1 MRLLRRFAALAM
13 AGAALAGPCK
23 PAPEPCTVALAG
35 DSLTVQATFGEPVGP
50 PPPGHLQVTAGLG
63 WKVENVQQW
72 TTDQVAAGK
81 VDVLVVALGTNDS
94 NPVWNG
100 GWTAADIARFR
111 TLINTPHPD
120 AWVVLVLPGH
130 GPGISAAH
138 AAAMDQAR
146 ADLTA
151 LAATRPHTVATD
163 AWEQLAEA
171 RPELFSADG
180 IHLRALGDAPT
191 DDGVVRPVDPE
202 ARAARL
208 EVYWDAL
215 PKCT

>member
-1 MRLLRRFAALAM
+1 MRLLRRVAALALS
-13 AGAALAGPCK
+13 GAALAGPCK
-23 PAPEPCTVALAG
+23 PAPEPCTVALVG
-35 DSLTVQATFGEPVGP
+35 DSLTVQALYGAPVGP
-50 PPPGHLQVTAGLG
+50 AAPEHLQVTAGLG

-72 TTDQVAAGK
+72 ATDQVAAGK
-81 VDVLVVALGTNDS
+81 VDVLVVALSTNDS

-100 GWTAADIARFR
+100 GWTAADVERFR

-138 AAAMDQAR
+138 AAAMDTAR

-163 AWEQLAEA
+163 AWEQLAET
-171 RPELFSADG
+171 RPDLFSADG
-180 IHLRALGDAPT
+180 IHLRAQNDAPT
-191 DDGVVRPVDPE
+191 DDGIVRPVDDE
-202 ARAARL
+202 ARAARVG
-208 EVYWDAL
+208 VYWDAL